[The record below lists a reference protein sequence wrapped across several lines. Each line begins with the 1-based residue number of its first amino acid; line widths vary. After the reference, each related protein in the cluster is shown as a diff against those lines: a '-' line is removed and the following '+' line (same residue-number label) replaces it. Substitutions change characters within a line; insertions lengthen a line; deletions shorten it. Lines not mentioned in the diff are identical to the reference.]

1 MINQIAIIPSVLAL
15 EENLV
20 HFEALERDRF
30 GLDAGELG
38 GRALGPEVGVLV
50 AEVAEHFL
58 LGGVHAELV
67 VAEDDVVR
75 VVARGA
81 APLQRRLQVHG
92 EAPRERGDEAGT
104 VVGHVLVELVLRVG
118 RDEVVVFQLGQH
130 DVVIDAVHVLVE
142 VEQVPVVVLEQQ
154 LGPHDRFLAVLFEHL
169 HQMVPLAEV
178 ISGGLAS
185 ELIS

>member
-20 HFEALERDRF
+20 NFEALERDRL
-30 GLDAGELG
+30 GLDADELD

-58 LGGVHAELV
+58 LCGVHAELV

-81 APLQRRLQVHG
+81 APLQRRLQVDC
-92 EAPRERGDEAGT
+92 EAPRERGDEAGS
-104 VVGHVLVELVLRVG
+104 VVAE
-118 RDEVVVFQLGQH
+118 
-130 DVVIDAVHVLVE
+130 
-142 VEQVPVVVLEQQ
+142 
-154 LGPHDRFLAVLFEHL
+154 LFEL
-169 HQMVPLAEV
+169 F
-178 ISGGLAS
+178 IG
-185 ELIS
+185 

>member
-1 MINQIAIIPSVLAL
+1 MINQITIIPSVLAL

-20 HFEALERDRF
+20 HFEALERDRL
-30 GLDAGELG
+30 GLDADELG

-75 VVARGA
+75 VVVRGA
-81 APLQRRLQVHG
+81 APLQRRLQVDC
-92 EAPRERGDEAGT
+92 EAPRERGDETGT
-104 VVGHVLVELVLRVG
+104 VVGHVLVELVLGVG

-130 DVVIDAVHVLVE
+130 DVVIDAVDVLVE

-154 LGPHDRFLAVLFEHL
+154 LGPRDRFLAVLLEHL
-169 HQMVPLAEV
+169 HEMVPLAEV
-178 ISGGLAS
+178 IAGGLG
-185 ELIS
+185 